1 MKKIKYLMS
10 IVLLGTLV
18 SCGNKESKSVT
29 LTVDPQLGQLGNFMS
44 ISDNEV
50 TIKLI
55 DENEEG
61 EDVNSCVSSMSIN
74 VNKNVTSNYSFSFSL
89 VVEDEDHIE
98 ISGLPD
104 FYLESIR
111 DWDNQ
116 SFQNVLQKG
125 NYRAKM
131 HESQTLEEWKDD
143 DGQEIWNQIC
153 KRGKYVV
160 VKPSWRSAKY
170 VPYDESQISDSSSEN
185 IYEITSDEVETYVI
199 DEDEIEEITMED
211 SNNTNESSQNLKGEC
226 EKALEQYKKLTKEA
240 IALAKKVK
248 EGDDDAKIELI
259 QKSGECTTLST
270 KILDL
275 ANKSNDP
282 SLIIQFQK
290 INSDYLKDL
299 QKYK

>member
-1 MKKIKYLMS
+1 MKTVNIFFLILVIS
-10 IVLLGTLV
+10 LLI
-18 SCGNKESKSVT
+18 SCVGEESKSVK
-29 LTVDPQLGQLGNFMS
+29 LTVDPQLGQLGNFIS

-55 DENEEG
+55 DEKEEG
-61 EDVNSCVSSMSIN
+61 EDIKSFVSSMSIN
-74 VNKNVTSNYSFSFSL
+74 VNKSVASDYSFRFSV

-143 DGQEIWNQIC
+143 DGQEIWDQIC
-153 KRGKYVV
+153 KRGKYIV

-170 VPYDESQISDSSSEN
+170 IPYNESQISESSSEN
-185 IYEITSDEVETYVI
+185 IYEITSDEVETYNI
-199 DEDEIEEITMED
+199 EPDEIEELTIED
-211 SNNTNESSQNLKGEC
+211 GNTPNESSQDLKGEC

-240 IALAKKVK
+240 IALTKQAK

-259 QKSGECTTLST
+259 QKSSECTALAT

-275 ANKSNDP
+275 AKKSNDP
-282 SLIIQFQK
+282 TLIVQYQK
-290 INSDYLKDL
+290 INADYLKDL